1 MTSHSPSFFQDHI
14 ALIDQALKSYMSVF
28 GSPEG
33 ILSDAIRYSTL
44 LGGKR
49 IRPILALSTAQCVG
63 SPLNSAL
70 ACACSI
76 EFIHAYSLIHDD
88 LPAMD
93 DDTLRRGQPTCHIA
107 FNEATAILAG
117 DALQTMAF
125 EIIANESSY
134 SSDQKVLMIQN
145 LAKASGPR
153 GMVYG
158 QALDFSS
165 MGKAIDLQTLEKMHK
180 HKTGML
186 IEASVMLG
194 ALTCPSTVTP
204 SELNLFKQYAQ
215 AIGLAFQVQD
225 DILDV
230 ISDTQTLGKT
240 QGADEALNKPTYPS
254 IIGLE
259 ASKEKLYNLHN
270 EALESLEKLSQFDTE
285 PLAQISDFIIERIR

>member
-1 MTSHSPSFFQDHI
+1 MTSHSPDFFSDY
-14 ALIDQALKSYMSVF
+14 LVKIDQALHQYISQF
-28 GSPEG
+28 GSPDG
-33 ILSDAIRYSTL
+33 SLSKAIEYSTL
-44 LGGKR
+44 MGGKR
-49 IRPILALSTAQCVG
+49 IRPILALSTAHCVE
-63 SPLNSAL
+63 STLESAL
-70 ACACSI
+70 ACASAI

-93 DDTLRRGQPTCHIA
+93 DDQLRRGQPTCHIA
-107 FNEATAILAG
+107 FDEATAILAG

-125 EIIANESSY
+125 EIIVNEESY
-134 SSDQKVLMIQN
+134 TAEQKVAMVQT

-165 MGKAIDLQTLEKMHK
+165 MGKLIDISALETMHR

-186 IEASVMLG
+186 IEASVTLG
-194 ALTCPSTVTP
+194 ALCSPNIIEA
-204 SELNLFKQYAQ
+204 SELSLFKSYAQ

-259 ASKEKLYNLHN
+259 ASKEKLYNLHK
-270 EALESLEKLSQFDTE
+270 EALNSLTKLSRFNTE
-285 PLAQISDFIIERIR
+285 PLAQISHFVVERIR